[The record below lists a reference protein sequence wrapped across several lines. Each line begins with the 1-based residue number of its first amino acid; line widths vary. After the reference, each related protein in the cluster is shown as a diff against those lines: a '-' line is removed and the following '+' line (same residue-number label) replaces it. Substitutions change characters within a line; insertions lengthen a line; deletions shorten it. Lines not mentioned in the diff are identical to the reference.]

1 MDFIFKNLLELAAII
16 ISIVSLVFSFIRFKA
31 SHPTVIF
38 DEVFQASQHI
48 KKLKITPA
56 TNSEQMNIIGRPRLF
71 KKFGLFYSKEI
82 DHEVAIRRKLD
93 PKSKEPKNNI
103 QYIGLNT
110 FSDLEKGKYKLK
122 MKIDRPP
129 YRLKYKFRLPL

>member
-1 MDFIFKNLLELAAII
+1 MDFISKNLLELAAII
-16 ISIVSLVFSFIRFKA
+16 ISIVSLIFSFIRFKA
-31 SHPTVIF
+31 TQPTVILE
-38 DEVFQASQHI
+38 EVFEASQHI

-56 TNSEQMNIIGRPRLF
+56 TSSEQLNIIGSPRLF
-71 KKFGLFYSKEI
+71 KKGRLFYLKEI
-82 DHEVAIRRKLD
+82 DHEVAIQRRRD
-93 PKSKEPKNNI
+93 PNTKEPMNNI

-110 FSDLEKGKYKLK
+110 FSDLEKGKYKLR